1 MKKRIVLGLL
11 LAVLVLLP
19 VMFYGCRNAL
29 LRTLVVPHLERLE
42 RRYGLSIAYD
52 NLSLIGLHR
61 LCLDGLRVMP
71 AVQDTI
77 LSLRTM
83 QVDVA
88 FRPLLLGRIDVEE
101 VLVDGLS
108 LKFVKRHGSANYDFL
123 FMPRDSIAAD
133 VPAERTPRLNYAHR
147 VNRLLDWVFDLLP
160 DKATLTDLAVSER
173 NDSCF
178 VTLHVPETIIARHRF
193 QTVLTFCEDDFCQQ
207 MEVSGVVRPEDRH
220 LDLTLSAPG
229 LSVPYIGRRLGAFA
243 SFDRLEMALTQTC
256 SSSDRAC
263 VEGCLSVNRLQLY
276 QEKIS
281 TDTINLRQGSADF
294 HALFTPG
301 SAELDSCSTVSFN
314 DFAFH
319 PYLRVAREPDEEGE
333 MQWHVRGEIHKG
345 FFPAQQLFDALPQ
358 GLFHNLQGLQCT
370 GELSYNLLFDADFGS
385 LDSLQ
390 FDSELSSR
398 GFRITAFGQTPLDR
412 MSEEFAYTAYEHGE
426 PVRTFMVGPS
436 WNHFTPADSINPY
449 LLMCVLQS
457 EDGGFFRHQGF
468 IPEAMRSALAYDLK
482 ERRFARGGSTLT
494 MQLVKNV
501 FLNRRKNLLRKVE
514 EALIVWLIERQHLTT
529 KERMWEVY
537 ANIAE
542 WGPLVYGIQE
552 AAMFYFQKPQSQ
564 LSLEECIFLSSIIPK
579 PKHYRSCF
587 DAFGHLNE
595 NQEGF
600 FKLLAERF
608 VAKGVLPESVASTI
622 DYRKV
627 AIPVELLKKPTEMLA
642 DTVST
647 LPLDS
652 LSAR

>member
-1 MKKRIVLGLL
+1 MKKRMVALL
-11 LAVLVLLP
+11 LVALVFLP
-19 VMFYGCRNAL
+19 VVFYGCRNAL
-29 LRTLVVPHLERLE
+29 LRRCLVAPRLERLE
-42 RRYGLSIAYD
+42 RRFGLAIAYD
-52 NLSLIGLHR
+52 NLSLEGLNR

-71 AVQDTI
+71 VVQDTI
-77 LSLRTM
+77 LSLRSM

-88 FRPLLLGRIDVEE
+88 FWPLLAGRIDVEE
-101 VLVDGLS
+101 ARVDGLS
-108 LKFVKRHGSANYDFL
+108 LRFVKRQGAANYDFL
-123 FMPRDSIAAD
+123 FAPRDTASY
-133 VPAERTPRLNYAHR
+133 VPVEGTPKLDYARR

-160 DKATLTDLAVSER
+160 DRATLTDLAVSER
-173 NDSCF
+173 SDSSF
-178 VTLHVPETIIARHRF
+178 VTLHVPEAVIARQRF
-193 QTVLTFCEDDFCQQ
+193 QADFTFCEDDFCQQ
-207 MEVSGVVRPEDRH
+207 MEVSGVVRPEQRH

-229 LSVPYIGRRLGAFA
+229 LSVPYIGRRWGAFA
-243 SFDRLEMALTQTC
+243 SFDRLEMALTQRP
-256 SSSDRAC
+256 SSSGQAC
-263 VEGCLSVNRLQLY
+263 VEGRLSVNRLQLY
-276 QEKIS
+276 QEKVS
-281 TDTINLRQGSADF
+281 TDTINLSQGSADF
-294 HALFTPG
+294 HASFTPN
-301 SAELDSCSTVSFN
+301 SVEIDSCSTVSFN
-314 DFAFH
+314 DFEFH
-319 PYLRVAREPDEEGE
+319 PFLRVAHIPDARGNL
-333 MQWHVRGEIHKG
+333 QWHVRGEIHKD
-345 FFPAQQLFDALPQ
+345 FFPAQQLFDALPK
-358 GLFHNLQGLQCT
+358 GLFYNLQGLQCV
-370 GELSYNLLFDADFGS
+370 GELSYNLLFDADFGG

-412 MSEEFAYTAYEHGE
+412 MSEEFAYTAYEHE
-426 PVRTFMVGPS
+426 KPVRTFMIGPS
-436 WNHFTPADSINPY
+436 WSHFTPADSINPY

-501 FLNRRKNLLRKVE
+501 FLNRKKNLLRKVE

-552 AAMFYFQKPQSQ
+552 AATFYFQKPQSQ
-564 LSLEECIFLSSIIPK
+564 LTLEECIFLCSIIPK

-587 DAFGHLNE
+587 DETGHLNDH
-595 NQEGF
+595 QEGF

-627 AIPVELLKKPTEMLA
+627 AIPVELLRKPTEQPA
-642 DTVST
+642 DTIST
-647 LPLDS
+647 LS
-652 LSAR
+652 LASLPAR